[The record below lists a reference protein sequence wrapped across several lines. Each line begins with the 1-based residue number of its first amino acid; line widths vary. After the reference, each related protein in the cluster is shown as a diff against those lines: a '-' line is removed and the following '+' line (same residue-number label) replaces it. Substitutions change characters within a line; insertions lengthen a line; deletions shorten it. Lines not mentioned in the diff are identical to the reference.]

1 MAGKDFIPQGYHT
14 LTPSVIVNDAAKA
27 MQFYTDA
34 FGAKENYRLPMG
46 DKIAHAEMEIEGSRF
61 MLSDEFPAWG
71 AMSPSTRG
79 GATGSMMV
87 YVPDVDASVDR
98 ATKAG
103 AKVVQPP
110 EDQFW
115 GDRTGA
121 VQDPFGHKWMF
132 STHKEDV
139 DPKEMERRGKQWVQD
154 MQKRTGPT
162 Q

>member
-1 MAGKDFIPQGYHT
+1 
-14 LTPSVIVNDAAKA
+14 
-27 MQFYTDA
+27 
-34 FGAKENYRLPMG
+34 MG

-71 AMSPSTRG
+71 ALSPSSRG
-79 GATGSMMV
+79 GATGAMMV

-132 STHKEDV
+132 GTHKEDV
-139 DPKEMERRGKQWVQD
+139 PPQEMERRGKQWVQD
-154 MQKRTGPT
+154 MQNRSGA